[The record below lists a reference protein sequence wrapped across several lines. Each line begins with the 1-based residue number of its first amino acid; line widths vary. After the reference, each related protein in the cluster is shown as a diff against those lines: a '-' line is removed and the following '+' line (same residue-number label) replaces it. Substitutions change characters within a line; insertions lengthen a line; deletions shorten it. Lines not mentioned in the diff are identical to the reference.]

1 MAIVLAQQVAGGSA
15 NTAEVILFVIFG
27 AIALGAGVAMITMR
41 NIVHAAL
48 MLVVNFLAI
57 AGLYLALQSSFLS
70 IIQVIV
76 YAGAI
81 MVLFLFVIMLLGV
94 DRDDLLVDLRL
105 WHRVAAFAGVGLLAA
120 GLLWGF
126 AGTYTSQ
133 ASRCG
138 DQAPAATA
146 GNRDAVACVGMDAA
160 LDAEPEG
167 SVGVVATSLFGRYA
181 FPFEAAAIL
190 LTVAT
195 IGALILG
202 KRTEVPQDED
212 PAFEPS
218 APVPTEADLVDARVG
233 APIDADGVPEDASV
247 DTDDPGEDA

>member
-1 MAIVLAQQVAGGSA
+1 MAPVLAQAAAGTA
-15 NTAEVILFVIFG
+15 NTAEIILFVVFG
-27 AIALGAGVAMITMR
+27 AIALGAGVAMVTMR

-48 MLVVNFLAI
+48 MLVINFLAI

-94 DRDDLLVDLRL
+94 DRDDLLVDLKV
-105 WHRVAAFAGVGLLAA
+105 WHRVGAVAGVGLLAA
-120 GLLWGF
+120 ALLWGF
-126 AGTYTSQ
+126 SGTYTSQ
-133 ASRCG
+133 NSRCG
-138 DQAPAATA
+138 EQAPATA
-146 GNRDAVACVGMDAA
+146 AASRSAQACVGMDAA
-160 LDAEPEG
+160 LAADDEG
-167 SVGVVATSLFGRYA
+167 SVGVIAASMFGRYA
-181 FPFEAAAIL
+181 FPFEAAALL

-202 KRTEVPQDED
+202 KRTEVHQDDD

-218 APVPTEADLVDARVG
+218 APVPTEEDLVEAQVG
-233 APIDADGVPEDASV
+233 APIDP
-247 DTDDPGEDA
+247 DDDRNPAEPGEDV